1 MLTDDESEAGGVI
14 ALFGELDIA
23 SASLLERGLKRLQ
36 WAGTPIVVD
45 LSGLD
50 FIDSTGLHVLLRAA
64 ARAPAGGFSLLRA
77 PERVQRIF
85 SLTATGKHLP
95 FVD

>member
-1 MLTDDESEAGGVI
+1 MLADDESEAGAVV

-23 SASLLERGLKRLQ
+23 CAPQLERGLKRLQ

-50 FIDSTGLHVLLRAA
+50 FIDSTGVHVLMRAA
-64 ARAPAGGFSLLRA
+64 ARAPTGGFSLLRA

-85 SLTATGKHLP
+85 SLTATGEHLP